1 MRLTGFVYHLSICT
15 MTFLFPYSMFE
26 QKVYSSHIGVT
37 QCGIFCWPF
46 SNLFVL
52 LITRTG
58 RLFYVVNDPW
68 TCPWLEESL
77 GVYWISSFVLKY
89 AFFWL
94 SALSDHVDLLYWMWQ
109 QCIRPT
115 DWCHSACSAGLELGS
130 LLSFILSGMFGEHP
144 GVSCYSR
151 YQSDV
156 AFLGMSSV
164 ICHLSV
170 C

>member
-1 MRLTGFVYHLSICT
+1 MRLTSFVYHLSICT

-52 LITRTG
+52 LITKTG

-94 SALSDHVDLLYWMWQ
+94 SALSDHVDLC
-109 QCIRPT
+109 CIECDNSASGPQT
-115 DWCHSACSAGLELGS
+115 DATLHALLGWNWVPSSAS
-130 LLSFILSGMFGEHP
+130 
-144 GVSCYSR
+144 
-151 YQSDV
+151 
-156 AFLGMSSV
+156 SSV
-164 ICHLSV
+164 GCLVNTLASV
-170 C
+170 VTAGIEVMLLF